1 MNLSVSTYTR
11 MDYSHLVRPF
21 SDYVVLLDKRPG
33 SVTSPGDSLCCIY
46 IYVRISTK

>member
-21 SDYVVLLDKRPG
+21 SDNEVLLDKRPG
-33 SVTSPGDSLCCIY
+33 SVTSPGDSLLHLY
-46 IYVRISTK
+46 IC